1 MHVSVYGHASVILR
15 FSIFSI
21 LPTLPNLRVLL
32 HVYEHMHTYVSVGS
46 CFLWECLACAR
57 LVFFSGPASRAAI
70 EAGEG
75 GGVTWQGTASS
86 HGAAA
91 GRSKVLGSCL

>member
-1 MHVSVYGHASVILR
+1 MGCFYSHGYWNCLYPSVCIARLYVYVHACVILR
-15 FSIFSI
+15 FIIFSI
-21 LPTLPNLRVLL
+21 LSKLPNLRILL

-75 GGVTWQGTASS
+75 G
-86 HGAAA
+86 
-91 GRSKVLGSCL
+91 